1 MISKKLFGTLSD
13 GREVDI
19 SSSRTQTASVRP
31 SLHTAQ
37 PGSRFLRPT
46 ETEISRM
53 FSSASTISRV
63 MSSVRT
69 IRVRSSADMRT
80 VFAADILPLTA
91 KKLML

>member
-19 SSSRTQTASVRP
+19 YELKNANGVSAS
-31 SLHTAQ
+31 
-37 PGSRFLRPT
+37 

-91 KKLML
+91 KNLMS